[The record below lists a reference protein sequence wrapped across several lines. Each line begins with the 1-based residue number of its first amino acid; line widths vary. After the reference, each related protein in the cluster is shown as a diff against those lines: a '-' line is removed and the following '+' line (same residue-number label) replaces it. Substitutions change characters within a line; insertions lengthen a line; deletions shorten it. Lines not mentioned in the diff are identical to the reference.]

1 MEMKAELVFIPIPEI
16 GHFQSM
22 LQLANHLPPPRLL
35 CHLPYLQRLFCHRPP
50 PPAAFTLTGIRFI
63 NLPQV
68 DLPQVDDVSGVDCYL
83 LSLQL
88 LKPQVKHAILTHVLA
103 SDSPQLAGL
112 VLDPL
117 ASAMIDLAAELDVA
131 SYIYFPSGA
140 AMLEQV
146 LRFPDLDSQ
155 VSELP
160 ATELTLPIS
169 ANSVLR
175 FNTEINTQ

>member
-1 MEMKAELVFIPIPEI
+1 M
-16 GHFQSM
+16 
-22 LQLANHLPPPRLL
+22 
-35 CHLPYLQRLFCHRPP
+35 
-50 PPAAFTLTGIRFI
+50 
-63 NLPQV
+63 
-68 DLPQVDDVSGVDCYL
+68 
-83 LSLQL
+83 
-88 LKPQVKHAILTHVLA
+88 LA

-160 ATELTLPIS
+160 ATE
-169 ANSVLR
+169 R
-175 FNTEINTQ
+175 FRSTQC

>member
-1 MEMKAELVFIPIPEI
+1 M
-16 GHFQSM
+16 
-22 LQLANHLPPPRLL
+22 
-35 CHLPYLQRLFCHRPP
+35 
-50 PPAAFTLTGIRFI
+50 
-63 NLPQV
+63 
-68 DLPQVDDVSGVDCYL
+68 
-83 LSLQL
+83 
-88 LKPQVKHAILTHVLA
+88 LA